1 MEQIWELWPV
11 EHREAQSNGVCVV
24 GRALALKRYQRAFA
38 GVSMLPQG
46 RGAIYDWE
54 HRSQADGQIWNQ
66 REL

>member
-1 MEQIWELWPV
+1 MGTLAGRTPRGPV
-11 EHREAQSNGVCVV
+11 QLYVCR
-24 GRALALKRYQRAFA
+24 GPSTGSKRYQRASA

-54 HRSQADGQIWNQ
+54 HRSQADDQIWNQ